1 MWAALVAKH
10 QWRTSAKRLLCKTP
24 DIGPG
29 GHLGKKLFSNFPVSQ
44 FITAMHNGCHARHFH
59 LMDVETV
66 AVVCTELSKCFT
78 LWPRAILVARIW
90 YMLQPTHWPPES
102 GTCYTLA
109 QGGPLKCD
117 LQAPCSISGSLHVV
131 QLSWMLTGVP
141 SLLHSCTKLLSYPHF
156 RPHFFTLMEKENL
169 DLHIVKIRTALCF
182 QFQSLTVPFHCT
194 FMGAVDCL
202 CLLNSRLHQYYIS
215 SLRRFGGMV
224 CVCLWTCLAG
234 VTCTLGIA
242 RGHINWLLKHN
253 KCCWLTRPSLLL

>member
-44 FITAMHNGCHARHFH
+44 FITTMHNGCHARHFH

-66 AVVCTELSKCFT
+66 AVVCTVSNLLSKCFT

-90 YMLQPTHWPPES
+90 YMLHT
-102 GTCYTLA
+102 GL
-109 QGGPLKCD
+109 GPLKCD
-117 LQAPCSISGSLHVV
+117 MQAPCSISGSLHVV

-156 RPHFFTLMEKENL
+156 RPNFFS
-169 DLHIVKIRTALCF
+169 H
-182 QFQSLTVPFHCT
+182 
-194 FMGAVDCL
+194 
-202 CLLNSRLHQYYIS
+202 
-215 SLRRFGGMV
+215 
-224 CVCLWTCLAG
+224 
-234 VTCTLGIA
+234 
-242 RGHINWLLKHN
+242 
-253 KCCWLTRPSLLL
+253 